1 MKGFKKLLTGILAA
15 TMVMATSIT
24 AFATETTPAT
34 NDGEVTIDN
43 AIPNQEYKLYKL
55 FDFENADVEGE
66 GVYKITSEWAPFF
79 EEGEAGAEYI
89 TVDANGYVK
98 WNGDQPDDTDNRAD
112 VLKANV
118 GDAQEFAQ
126 AALAYAKANKIKAV
140 DTKTAGAAAEGS
152 ERSVVKFTGLGY
164 GYYLVGSGAG
174 ALVGLNTLTGDEVT
188 IHEKND
194 TPTVD
199 KEVKE
204 DSGKGEY
211 QKQNDAEI
219 GQVVEYRT
227 TIHAKAH
234 GTGYKLYDKMDEGLT
249 FNANSVNVTVGGTA
263 VDSKNWALTSGG
275 DYTAEGSND
284 ATFTITFTDEYTQGL
299 ATDTDIVVTYT
310 ATVNDKAVKNVA
322 LTNKTL
328 IEFGNKTRSEE
339 SFTRTYAWG
348 IEVVKYTG
356 ANAKD
361 GTKLE
366 GAKFVIYKDVL
377 DEAGAKVGIAYAQ
390 VEKGK
395 LTGWTAADTT
405 TENLSNLDL
414 SYFEDKGAT
423 VFTSDANGK
432 IDVDGLDADSY
443 SLLEVVAP
451 VGYNKLTSA
460 VNFVVKSTVA
470 TAGKTLENELTQVD
484 DDGKVIDIKEI
495 DVQNN
500 AGSLLPST
508 GGIGTTI
515 FYVVGGLLI
524 VAGVA
529 YFMLRRKVDA
539 E

>member
-1 MKGFKKLLTGILAA
+1 MKGIRKLLTGILAA

-34 NDGEVTIDN
+34 NAGEVTIDN

-55 FDFENADVEGE
+55 FDFENADVEGQ
-66 GVYKITSEWAPFF
+66 GVYKITSEWADFF
-79 EEGEAGAEYI
+79 EEGAPGAEYI
-89 TVDANGYVK
+89 TVDANGYVQWK
-98 WNGDQPDDTDNRAD
+98 GEQPNNTDNRKD
-112 VLKANV
+112 VLDANV

-140 DTKTAGAAAEGS
+140 DTKTAGAAAEGQD
-152 ERSVVKFTGLGY
+152 RAVVKFAGLGY

-204 DSGKGEY
+204 DSGDY

-249 FNANSVNVTVGGTA
+249 FNAKSVNVTVGGEDVA
-263 VDSKNWALTSGG
+263 KDNWELTSGG

-284 ATFTITFTDEYTQGL
+284 ATFTITFTDAYTQGL

-310 ATVNDKAVKNVA
+310 ATVNNKAVKNVA

-348 IEVVKYTG
+348 IKVVKYTG
-356 ANAKD
+356 KNAEE

-366 GAKFVIYKDVL
+366 GAKFVIYKAVD
-377 DEAGAKVGIAYAQ
+377 GGIAYAQ
-390 VEKGK
+390 VANGK
-395 LTGWTAADTT
+395 LTGWTAADST

-414 SYFEDKGAT
+414 SYFEGKGAT
-423 VFTSDANGK
+423 VFTSDANGE
-432 IDVDGLDADSY
+432 ISVDGLDADSY

>member
-24 AFATETTPAT
+24 AFASETTPDA

-55 FDFENADVEGE
+55 FDFENADVEGQ

-79 EEGEAGAEYI
+79 AEGAPGAEYI

-98 WNGDQPDDTDNRAD
+98 WNGEQPDNTDDRAA
-112 VLKANV
+112 VLEANV

-126 AALAYAKANKIKAV
+126 AALAYAKANNITAV
-140 DTKTAGAAAEGS
+140 TKTAGAAAQGQD
-152 ERSVVKFTGLGY
+152 RAVVEFTGLGY

-174 ALVGLNTLTGDEVT
+174 ALVSLNTLTGDTVT

-204 DSGKGEY
+204 DSGDY

-249 FNANSVNVTVGGTA
+249 FDATSVNVTVGGAA
-263 VDSKNWALTSGG
+263 VDSKNWTLSAGG
-275 DYTAEGSND
+275 DYTAKDSND

-299 ATDTDIVVTYT
+299 PTDTDIVVTYT

-348 IEVVKYTG
+348 IKVVKYTG

-366 GAKFVIYKDVL
+366 GAQFVIYKDVL

-390 VEKGK
+390 VTNGK

-405 TENLSNLDL
+405 TENLSNLEL
-414 SYFEDKGAT
+414 SYFEGKGAT
-423 VFTSDANGK
+423 VFTSDAKGE
-432 IDVDGLDADSY
+432 IFVDGLDADSY

-470 TAGKTLENELTQVD
+470 TDGKTLENELKQVE
-484 DDGKVIDIKEI
+484 DDGSVIDIKEI

-529 YFMLRRKVDA
+529 YFMLRRKADA